1 MVILPDNKYKKY
13 YDTKHSY
20 SSETIICYAYEE
32 DLIQIYDFYCSR
44 YENISYDDFMNL
56 GINFISKK
64 LRSIPKNEPL
74 YEIIKS
80 RSIKLSTIKDKS
92 EREYWR
98 NLKEINKIPS
108 IYISEEELNKK
119 VKEKL
124 GGIKR

>member
-1 MVILPDNKYKKY
+1 
-13 YDTKHSY
+13 
-20 SSETIICYAYEE
+20 
-32 DLIQIYDFYCSR
+32 
-44 YENISYDDFMNL
+44 MNL

-119 VKEKL
+119 IKEKL